1 MIVQV
6 PKNHMKIFLKKPL
19 IYSAFKYKNCRKS
32 YKNDFRRY
40 LNKISGCTCIWSTSV
55 SSYNFLTI
63 WFLLSLKL

>member
-40 LNKISGCTCIWSTSV
+40 LKNNIKWFYMNYIGKYLIRKI
-55 SSYNFLTI
+55 FDL
-63 WFLLSLKL
+63 